1 MKKRH
6 ISSLSSLSDSELLV
20 LVNKGGASGEKAFTE
35 IYARFSHPVYLYCRR
50 LAKQQDEAND
60 VFQETFIRFHKQ
72 IQSSTNILNIQ
83 PYLIRIARN
92 VFLNLKRDEPPW
104 SMDSEEVSSS
114 YTPQYE
120 REELFN
126 LISTALELLEF
137 SYKEAFVLRF
147 YQGHSYKEMAGITGD
162 SVSALKVRVMRAKDQ
177 IREIVAPYIEDLN
190 IE

>member
-1 MKKRH
+1 
-6 ISSLSSLSDSELLV
+6 LSDAELLA
-20 LVNKGGASGEKAFTE
+20 LVNKADASGGKAFTE
-35 IYARFSHPVYLYCRR
+35 IYARYSHPVYLYCRR
-50 LAKQQDEAND
+50 LSNHQDEAND

-72 IQSSTNILNIQ
+72 IKSSSNILNIQ

-114 YTPQYE
+114 YTPHYE